1 MGGTCSGASLKNLPK
16 KILIVGNSGAGKTHL
31 LYSWLLGRNDLET
44 VPTDSFN
51 VERIVSGTCVYM
63 MWDLCGCK
71 DFRLKRRQFFHGTDG
86 VVYVID
92 PTSDSVDAIDD
103 LTLVSSD
110 RDLHHL
116 PCLVLISRRNDVKT
130 DWLVRVK
137 DALRSHS
144 GATHVMDVDIVDQ
157 KSIND
162 ALRQLDRMFAPTN
175 GHQ

>member
-1 MGGTCSGASLKNLPK
+1 MGGTCSGASLKRLPK
-16 KILIVGNSGAGKTHL
+16 KILIVGNTGAGKTHL

-51 VERIVSGTCVYM
+51 VERIVSGTSVYM

-92 PTSDSVDAIDD
+92 PSSDSIDAIDD

-116 PCLVLISRRNDVKT
+116 PCLVLISRRNGVKT
-130 DWLVRVK
+130 DLLLQVK
-137 DALRSHS
+137 DALRSHGS
-144 GATHVMDVDIVDQ
+144 VTSVMDVDVLDQ
-157 KSIND
+157 KSVND
-162 ALRQLDRMFAPTN
+162 TLHQLDRMFVPTN

>member
-1 MGGTCSGASLKNLPK
+1 MGGTCSGVSLKRLPK

-63 MWDLCGCK
+63 MWDLCGCN

-92 PTSDSVDAIDD
+92 SSSDSVDVIDD
-103 LTLVSSD
+103 LTQVLSD

-116 PCLVLISRRNDVKT
+116 PCLVLISKRNDVTT
-130 DWLVRVK
+130 DWLVQVE

-144 GATHVMDVDIVDQ
+144 GTTHVMDVDVTDQ
-157 KSIND
+157 KSVSD
-162 ALRQLDRMFAPTN
+162 ALCQLDTMFTPTN
-175 GHQ
+175 VHQ